1 MTYLPEESRII
12 YRSKDKRQEKI
23 FNALDWLAAMCSHI
37 PDQREQMVRYYGFYS
52 NVSRGLRQKE
62 NVDNL
67 IPRVL
72 EPDENAKPNWN
83 WARLIQKIYEVDPL
97 TCPQCQGIMRVIS
110 IIEDQI
116 VINKI
121 LRHLDLWQTN
131 QRPPPK
137 PKALEI
143 QIDYSDSQLTFY
155 EEAIDLDFE
164 VPAIHSPV

>member
-1 MTYLPEESRII
+1 
-12 YRSKDKRQEKI
+12 
-23 FNALDWLAAMCSHI
+23 
-37 PDQREQMVRYYGFYS
+37 MVRYYGFYS

-62 NVDNL
+62 NEDVL
-67 IPRVL
+67 IPCVI
-72 EPDENAKPNWN
+72 EPDENAKPNRN

-110 IIEDQI
+110 IIEDQE

-121 LRHLDLWQTN
+121 LLHLGLWPTK

-137 PKALEI
+137 PKSLEL

-155 EEAIDLDFE
+155 EDA
-164 VPAIHSPV
+164 H